1 MVMWVR
7 ADGKGVS
14 TGTIVA
20 IVIVPIVLLAL
31 GFAIWRRRKSHKASI
46 TTASEFPQ
54 FFIVQRQIKTYV
66 VSLIFICFQ
75 MVISLLQRD

>member
-20 IVIVPIVLLAL
+20 IVIIPILLLAL
-31 GFAIWRRRKSHKASI
+31 GFAIWKRRKSHKAF
-46 TTASEFPQ
+46 TTASECPHIFL
-54 FFIVQRQIKTYV
+54 VQRQIQT
-66 VSLIFICFQ
+66 
-75 MVISLLQRD
+75 